1 MHARIDFDFVE
12 LRFASV
18 LRLPRPQGERRTEPS
33 SSLHRFFV
41 YPGPRGS
48 EEPLR
53 CIPARS
59 AQPKSI
65 YSPWGWGKLIDFRAI
80 LFNIRNDSDTL
91 KSVKMRKTV
100 LLLIASI
107 LVLSSCSKDDFQNS
121 FETPSRLLVSIREN
135 GQLVTQFR
143 YDNLNRLIQADRYL
157 SDDQGIKS
165 QYFEYDS
172 ENRLVKLS
180 NGDYTEMY
188 EYNGNGSLVKM
199 NLHFKSEIDSYEWDQ
214 ITTFQYSRGRISKG
228 IIFSREDLETGSIYY
243 KYDSRGNT
251 TERTEYSGS
260 SKKSLIISQFKYTY
274 DEMINP
280 DLTSVSPFRAI
291 SYPDIIQGNNPVYSY
306 YYSAFMSSMPPE
318 YEFTYDY
325 DDTGLPIK
333 GIRED
338 LYRQGYQTIF
348 EYEYGDKN

>member
-1 MHARIDFDFVE
+1 
-12 LRFASV
+12 
-18 LRLPRPQGERRTEPS
+18 
-33 SSLHRFFV
+33 
-41 YPGPRGS
+41 
-48 EEPLR
+48 
-53 CIPARS
+53 
-59 AQPKSI
+59 
-65 YSPWGWGKLIDFRAI
+65 
-80 LFNIRNDSDTL
+80 
-91 KSVKMRKTV
+91 MRKTV

-107 LVLSSCSKDDFQNS
+107 LVLSSCSKDDFQYS